1 MHECVDFICTVC
13 AIFFSTHICLD
24 CSTIYGQAT
33 GNREPDAVPLRGHVH
48 NAPLLYRLPSSEE
61 ETRQDGRCGPG
72 GVVHVHVLSATLVV
86 VKLVLCARCLR
97 R

>member
-1 MHECVDFICTVC
+1 MYSTGLR
-13 AIFFSTHICLD
+13 AIFFSTRICLD

-48 NAPLLYRLPSSEE
+48 NAPLLYRLPGREE

-72 GVVHVHVLSATLVV
+72 GVVHVHLHVLSATLVV
-86 VKLVLCARCLR
+86 VSLVYQMSEEVSK
-97 R
+97 